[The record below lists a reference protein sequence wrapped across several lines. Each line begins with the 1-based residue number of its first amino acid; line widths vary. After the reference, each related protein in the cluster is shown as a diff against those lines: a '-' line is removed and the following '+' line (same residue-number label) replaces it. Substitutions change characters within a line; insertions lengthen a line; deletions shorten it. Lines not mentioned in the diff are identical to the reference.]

1 MGGFSS
7 GPAAPP
13 PKSEAQKKV
22 EAAQALQAEQAQ
34 AATMKEK
41 QALQGRRRLMRTGGL
56 RLLFS
61 PMKLEGPGS
70 VGSVKTKMGG
80 GS

>member
-1 MGGFSS
+1 MGGFRSR
-7 GPAAPP
+7 PAAPQ

-22 EAAQALQAEQAQ
+22 EKAQALQVEHEQAS
-34 AATMKEK
+34 TIKEK

-61 PMKLEGPGS
+61 PLKLEGPGS
-70 VGSVKTKMGG
+70 VGSTKTKMGG
-80 GS
+80 GT